1 MHVGVDIGGTF
12 TDLVRYQDGQLQ
24 IHKLLSTPDDPAR
37 AMLAGLEAVTPGGL
51 AALQQVSHGSTVATN
66 AILERKGA
74 RTALLTT
81 QGFRDLLFIG
91 RQNRPDLYALQPTLP
106 PPLIPRPWCY
116 EVPER
121 LDPTGAVLTPLDMTA
136 LDRVLDAMQAEQI
149 ESVAVCFLYSYRN
162 PTHEQ
167 AVQARMIERGLF
179 TEGQIAL
186 SSEVLPEF
194 REYERAS
201 TVALDA
207 YVRPV
212 MSRYLSRLEATLRT
226 PPLQPS
232 RLRETATERGQGGEV
247 LPLQPSRLRETA
259 RERGAGVRGW
269 GLRIMKSDGGVISAA
284 RAREQAVQTALSGP
298 AAGVIGAWHLARL
311 AGFDR
316 LLTMD
321 IGGTSTDV
329 ALCPGA
335 PLHRPESEID
345 GLPLR
350 IRLLDIETIGAGGGS
365 IARLDAGGALRV
377 GPESAGAMPGP
388 ICYGRGG
395 TQVTVSDANAVL
407 GRLDAGH
414 FLGGAMR
421 LDAESA
427 RAAVTRLADQLGL
440 PMERAA
446 QGVIDIANANI
457 DRALR
462 RVSVARGHDPRG
474 FTLMAF
480 GGAGPLHA
488 CEVADRLSIP
498 RVLIPRYPGVLCALG
513 LLVADVRLDYSAA
526 ILQRVDDTLAGRLG
540 TALHDLTRRAEADLK
555 REGIPDSART
565 LTASLEMR
573 YQGQAYELSV
583 PFPAPP
589 LQPSRL
595 RETALE
601 RGLGGEVLDAF
612 HAAHERAYGHA
623 LHGRAMEVVTLRL
636 VAVGLT
642 EKPTFGAA
650 PIARPQPATPL
661 QHRADGTALYDRAAL
676 QPGDTLVG
684 PALIFQLDSTT
695 WLPAGWSARVD
706 GYGNLVGEK
715 MS

>member
-12 TDLVRYQDGQLQ
+12 TDLVRYQDGQLH

-81 QGFRDLLFIG
+81 EGFRDLLFIG

-106 PPLIPRPWCY
+106 PPLIPRGWCY

-136 LDRVLDAMQAEQI
+136 LDRVLDAMQTEQI

-162 PTHEQ
+162 PAHEQ

-179 TEGQIAL
+179 REGQIAL

-212 MSRYLSRLEATLRT
+212 MSRYLSRLETS
-226 PPLQPS
+226 LQTSPVHPHS
-232 RLRETATERGQGGEV
+232 GQGAAV
-247 LPLQPSRLRETA
+247 A
-259 RERGAGVRGW
+259 

-335 PLHRPESEID
+335 PLYRPESEID

-440 PMERAA
+440 PVERAA

-488 CEVADRLSIP
+488 CEVAERLSIP

-526 ILQRVDDTLAGRLG
+526 ILQRVDDALAGRLG

-555 REGIPDSART
+555 REGIPDFART

-583 PFPAPP
+583 PLSDTLPA
-589 LQPSRL
+589 SD
-595 RETALE
+595 THALID
-601 RGLGGEVLDAF
+601 RF
-612 HAAHERAYGHA
+612 HEAHEHAYGHA
-623 LHGRAMEVVTLRL
+623 LHGRAVEVVTLRL

-642 EKPTFGAA
+642 EKPTFEAA
-650 PIARPQPATPL
+650 PVAQLRPAIPL
-661 QHRADGTALYDRAAL
+661 QQRADGTALYDRAAL
-676 QPGDTLVG
+676 QPGDILNG

-715 MS
+715 MT